1 MSKRKLTKQ
10 QLSRIKENQD
20 KLLSKARDKKTDPSS
35 EEFDTEHL
43 PGIIVSQYGVTLDV
57 EDTNGN
63 IIKCHARQN
72 LGPIVCGDKVYWNMG
87 QDEKG
92 LVTTLMPRQSL
103 LTRSGYH
110 GNLKPV
116 AANIDQIIIVCA
128 RKPLYREELIDKY
141 LVAAE
146 NLGITPVI
154 AFNKADMLNEK
165 QTNEIKVM
173 LANYSAIGYQAVM
186 VSATV
191 THGLDDLLSVMNNKT
206 SILAGQS
213 GVGKSTIINYL
224 LPDEN
229 VPVGELSDSKD
240 KGKHT
245 TTASRLYHLPHGGKL
260 IDSPG
265 VRDFG
270 LHNVGAD
277 EIIHGFIEFRPF
289 IGRCKFKNCAHL
301 KDAGCALQAA
311 VLNGQISQRRLDSY
325 QHIIEQLTSTSE

>member
-20 KLLSKARDKKTDPSS
+20 KRLSKGKDKQTDPLS

-92 LVTTLMPRQSL
+92 VVTTLKPRQSL
-103 LTRSGYH
+103 LTRSDYH
-110 GNLKPV
+110 GNLNPV
-116 AANIDQIIIVCA
+116 APNIDQIIIVCA

-146 NLGITPVI
+146 NMGVTPVI

-165 QTNEIKVM
+165 QTGEIKAM

-186 VSATV
+186 VSATQS
-191 THGLDDLLSVMNNKT
+191 HGLDDLLSVMDNKT

-229 VPVGELSDSKD
+229 VQVGTLSDSKD

-245 TTASRLYHLPHGGKL
+245 TTVSRLYHLPNSGNI

-270 LHNVGAD
+270 LRKVGAE
-277 EIIHGFIEFRPF
+277 EIIYGFIEFRPF
-289 IGRCKFKNCAHL
+289 IGKCKFKNCAHL

-311 VLNGQISQRRLDSY
+311 LHNGQISQRRFDSY
-325 QHIIEQLTSTSE
+325 QQILEQLANTSE